1 MSAVFASTTF
11 QRITGKLWKAGSA
24 SVSSNIYL
32 SRRESADNTK
42 WLWRASDGTKE
53 VHRANDKG
61 YGVGCYSITF
71 NSTKPLSQDL
81 FREAAEC
88 LHRKIPWLGV
98 CLLPYKGELW
108 YCQPPNLEL
117 DFQVL
122 EDGDVADV
130 LSQMTKNGFKDPGLT
145 QGKYRVIRRKP
156 NAPCLIP
163 EVKKHF
169 PHQYDFVASGHM
181 GICDGASLSYV
192 MKWIAVILD
201 GLAAGRSVSD
211 EEIVPIT
218 NNDEISVQLTQIKD
232 SLAHDKHLTEA
243 ILKTRPKPDQVPLFF
258 QAFPRP
264 VEAEPCTKNI
274 QRVMESKFL
283 DQLLQRCKMEKVTV
297 NSALMAALNIAIV
310 NLVEKKGINRDVYE
324 VSCNLYTDYRRY
336 MRPTDT
342 FHLGPFRS
350 SMSYISVVDD
360 FCRKHFWDY
369 SRRVDEDVRFAL
381 NDKLMMKQYLAQE
394 MVEKIDQISYD
405 YITTVRPALH
415 DYSLTNHGDF
425 TPLLHNNG
433 DHVQITAVDSISCVH
448 NSMNSSLHAVVTFRG
463 RTTYNVSYDANY
475 FTETTVNKVLDELFS
490 VLQKSISSDGW

>member
-1 MSAVFASTTF
+1 MSAVFASATF

-32 SRRESADNTK
+32 SRRKSTDNTK

-53 VHRANDKG
+53 VHRANDNG
-61 YGVGCYSITF
+61 YGVGCYCVSF
-71 NSTKPLSQDL
+71 NSTKLLSQDL
-81 FREAAEC
+81 FREAVEC

-108 YCQPPNLEL
+108 YCQPTNLEL

-130 LSQMTKNGFKDPGLT
+130 LSQVIKNDFKDPGLT
-145 QGKYRVIRRKP
+145 QGKFRVIHRKP

-169 PHQYDFVASGHM
+169 PHQYDFFISGHM
-181 GICDGASLSYV
+181 GICDGMSLAYV
-192 MKWIAVILD
+192 IKWMAVILD
-201 GLAAGRSVSD
+201 DLAAGRSVSD
-211 EEIVPIT
+211 GEIVPIT
-218 NNDEISVQLTQIKD
+218 NNDEVSVLLTQIKD

-243 ILKTRPKPDQVPLFF
+243 ILRTKPKPDEVPLFF

-264 VEAEPCTKNI
+264 AEAEPCTKNI
-274 QRVMESKFL
+274 RRVMESKFL

-310 NLVEKKGINRDVYE
+310 NLMEGKGINGDICE

-350 SMSYISVVDD
+350 SMSYTSAVDD
-360 FCRKHFWDY
+360 SCRKHFWDY
-369 SRRVDEDVRFAL
+369 SRRVDGDVHSSL
-381 NDKLMMKQYLAQE
+381 NDKLTMKQYVAQE
-394 MVEKIDQISYD
+394 MVENADQISYD
-405 YITTVRPALH
+405 YVTTVRPALH
-415 DYSLTNHGDF
+415 DYSLTNLGDF

-433 DHVQITAVDSISCVH
+433 DHVQITAVDAMACIH
-448 NSMNSSLHAVVTFRG
+448 NSLNSSLHAVVTFRG
-463 RTTYNVSYDANY
+463 RMTYNVSYATDY
-475 FTETTVNKVLDELFS
+475 FTETTVNKLLDELFS
-490 VLQKSISSDGW
+490 VLQKSMSSEGW